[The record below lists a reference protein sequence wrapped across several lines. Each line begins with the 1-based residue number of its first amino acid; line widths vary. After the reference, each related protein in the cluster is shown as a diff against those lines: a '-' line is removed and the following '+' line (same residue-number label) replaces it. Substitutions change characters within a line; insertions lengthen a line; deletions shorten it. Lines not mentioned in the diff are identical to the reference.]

1 MRDLLV
7 KYRWSILCVR
17 NLWLI
22 SLMVVPLL
30 LGLIS
35 MVTYSSAGAQAP
47 SFSQRKQA
55 WLDRNGANLDGGYET
70 HAHQGRS
77 YMFAWLEKGL
87 YEDPTGSGLGS
98 ISDILDGG
106 IPAYDEGLIEH
117 NNSAGTIAGLN
128 ILRLLLQYGDQ
139 LTSKDREAIH
149 QTFRN
154 KVTDDYGIVSRMGAV
169 GSSHSTQPQRTT
181 EAYLYTS
188 IHYPEATFTLE
199 NYDSWTADCPGCS
212 GTTYQVG
219 KTYNTLQ
226 FTTDMLINGMQ
237 NWISQGNG
245 EFDGNYTH
253 LITSSMLLLYDFAQD
268 PAMKSRAKM
277 VLDLMLLDQAMDYA
291 AGQKGGALGRNYRLN
306 VLDGRY
312 LDYNFYELMGLGP
325 DRYGS
330 LGGHAYV
337 TTYRAPDL
345 IQDLVHAEEES
356 DEYWHIHREN
366 NGIANLD
373 GSTGKWTYVTP
384 NYTLG
389 MAQSSTQDWQL
400 TIKTS
405 NSYVFKMWIDRS
417 EDSGDSSGPEKE
429 WSLGENP
436 AVQYQNALFLYNSAS
451 HLHVVKGNQAFD
463 EGESNLVDQ
472 QSGWANDY
480 SLAGSG
486 WNFFREGKT
495 AIAVQMTG
503 NRSALE
509 VVTIGVEYPSF
520 DAFKSAVLANAS
532 MTGSSFT
539 TSRGDVIQYS
549 EGTPGGLVNGQPIWT
564 FPFDRMESESSLGKL
579 IDWENA
585 VMTVSKDG
593 LTCVYDFMDWSY
605 AGNGCGAEAPPVPT
619 FADVPF
625 DHPYHD
631 YIETLYQEGYTA
643 GCGTDPLRF
652 CPEQTMNRAESAV
665 FVVRGIYGADNT
677 PTDPTEQVFEDAALA
692 EWFTKWVT
700 RLWEDGYT
708 AGCGENPLIYC
719 PMQGHTRAEACVFYL
734 RMMYGADYEP
744 GDPTGIFVDVDPE
757 MWYAKWVDAAWE
769 AGIIE
774 PCATEPDLR
783 FCPQE
788 PLTRAVAAYMMVK
801 AKDLP

>member
-1 MRDLLV
+1 V
-7 KYRWSILCVR
+7 KSRWFKLRTLS
-17 NLWLI
+17 LWLI
-22 SLMVVPLL
+22 SSMVVPLL
-30 LGLIS
+30 LGVVS
-35 MVTYSSAGAQAP
+35 MVPFSSASAQIP

-55 WLDRNGANLDGGYET
+55 WLDRNGANLDGGYDT
-70 HAHQGRS
+70 RAHNGRS

-87 YEDPTGSGLGS
+87 YEDPTNSGLGS
-98 ISDILDGG
+98 ISDILDGD

-139 LTSKDREAIH
+139 LTSEDREAIH

-181 EAYLYTS
+181 EAYLYRS

-199 NYDSWTADCPGCS
+199 NYESWTADCPGCS
-212 GTTYQVG
+212 GTAYHVG
-219 KTYNTLQ
+219 NTYNTLQ
-226 FTTDMLINGMQ
+226 FTTDLLINGME
-237 NWISQGNG
+237 NWVSRGNG
-245 EFDGNYTH
+245 EFDGNYTQ
-253 LITSSMLLLYDFAQD
+253 LITSTMLLLYDFAQD
-268 PAMKSRAKM
+268 PVMRSRAKM

-312 LDYNFYELMGLGP
+312 LDYNVYELMGLGP

-345 IQDLVHAEEES
+345 IQDLVHVEEES
-356 DEYWHIHREN
+356 DDYWHIHREN

-405 NSYVFKMWIDRS
+405 NNSAFKMWIDRK
-417 EDSGDSSGPEKE
+417 EDSGDPSGPEKE
-429 WSLGENP
+429 WSLGSTG
-436 AVQYQNALFLYNSAS
+436 AIQYQNALFLYNSAS
-451 HLHVVKGNQAFD
+451 HLHVVKEDQTFD
-463 EGESNLVDQ
+463 EGENNLVDQ
-472 QSGWANDY
+472 QSGWLNDY
-480 SLAGSG
+480 SLASSG

-503 NRSALE
+503 SRSALE

-520 DAFKSAVLANAS
+520 DLFKSAVLANTS
-532 MTGSSFT
+532 ITGSSFT

-549 EGTPGGLVNGQPIWT
+549 DGTPGGLVNGQPIWE
-564 FPFDRMESESSLGKL
+564 FPFDRMETESSLGKL
-579 IDWENA
+579 IDWGNA

-593 LTCVYDFMDWSY
+593 LMCTYDFMDWSY
-605 AGNGCGAEAPPVPT
+605 AGNGCGAEAPPLPT
-619 FADVPF
+619 FTDVPF

-643 GCGTDPLRF
+643 GCSTDPLRF

-665 FVVRGIYGADNT
+665 FVVRGIYGAGT
-677 PTDPTEQVFEDAALA
+677 MPSDPTEQVFDDAPLE
-692 EWFTKWVT
+692 EWFAKWIT
-700 RLWEDGYT
+700 QLWEDGYT
-708 AGCGENPLIYC
+708 AGCGEDPLIYC
-719 PMQGHTRAEACVFYL
+719 PIQGHTRAEACVFYL

-744 GDPTGIFVDVDPE
+744 GNPTGTFVDVDPE

-769 AGIIE
+769 AGIVE
-774 PCATEPDLR
+774 PCATEPEMS
-783 FCPQE
+783 FCPE
-788 PLTRAVAAYMMVK
+788 DPLTRAVAAYMMVQ
-801 AKDLP
+801 AKGLP